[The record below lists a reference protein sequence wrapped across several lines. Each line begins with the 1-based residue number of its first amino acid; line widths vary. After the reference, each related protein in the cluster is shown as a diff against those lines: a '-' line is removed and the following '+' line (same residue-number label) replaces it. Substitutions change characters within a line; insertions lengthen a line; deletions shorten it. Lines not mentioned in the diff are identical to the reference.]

1 VEKSKRLLLVLAVLV
16 LATSGVA
23 AATLHV
29 PGDYSSVLEAVDATA
44 PGDTVLIGPGRWT
57 HRDTRVVLIGGIPK
71 TFTCCAFLKG
81 GITLIGEAGAA
92 ATTIDAEAA
101 GSGYVVTFL
110 FANFI
115 GEEVALHGLTITGA
129 GNLGCAVGGDNSGR
143 LTIRCCRVVDNTVL
157 GEGTAIL
164 LGNCDLLLE
173 DSEVSFNIST
183 TWAGVKGFLS
193 DMEVVRC
200 RFEGNEGTALRNS
213 DAETVIEDCEFLEN
227 RDITTGGVVLRSQDS
242 FRVERCL
249 FLRNVTTDGPG
260 GGMSVTDSNGRVAF
274 NTFAYDSTYGG
285 WEGGG
290 LATVRFTGEILGNT
304 FVGCHN
310 DAPYHGSAV
319 SIHSNTSVTFRNN
332 IIAESTGGYSIR
344 LLGDLQFDH
353 GCNDLWNN
361 ETGNGGYPVDA
372 TDLLVN
378 PFFCDVPNLDFTL
391 HEDSPCAAA
400 NNPTCGQ
407 IGAFGVGCGPVSLES
422 LSWGRIKGLYR

>member
-1 VEKSKRLLLVLAVLV
+1 MAPLQ
-16 LATSGVA
+16 

-29 PGDYSSVLEAVDATA
+29 PGDYPSVLAAVDATA

-57 HRDTRVVLIGGIPK
+57 DRDTRVVLIGGIPK
-71 TFTCCAFLKG
+71 VFTRCAFLKG

-92 ATTIDAEAA
+92 ATIIDGGVTGE
-101 GSGYVVTFL
+101 GYVGAFI
-110 FANFI
+110 FANYA
-115 GEEVALHGLTITGA
+115 GEEVVLEDLTITG
-129 GNLGCAVGGDNSGR
+129 GGIGSSAVFADASGR
-143 LTIRCCRVVDNTVL
+143 LGLRRCLVVDNTAL
-157 GEGTAIL
+157 AEGTAIKL
-164 LGNCDLLLE
+164 DTCDLLLE
-173 DSEVSFNIST
+173 DSEVSFNVST
-183 TWAGVKGFLS
+183 TWAGVKGLQS
-193 DMEVVRC
+193 DIEILRC
-200 RFEGNEGTALRNS
+200 RFQENVGMCVHNS
-213 DAETVIEDCEFLEN
+213 YGSTLILDSAFIEN
-227 RDITTGGVVLRSQDS
+227 RHENTAGVGIRFQDWIQ
-242 FRVERCL
+242 VERCL
-249 FLRNVTTDGPG
+249 FLRNVTTDDPG
-260 GGMSVTDSNGRVAF
+260 GGMFVVESNGRIAF

-285 WEGGG
+285 WDGGG
-290 LATVRFTGEILGNT
+290 LATAWFTGQIVNNT

-319 SIHSNTSVTFRNN
+319 SIHSSTSVTFRNN

-344 LLGDLQFDH
+344 LLGDFEFDH

-361 ETGNGGYPVDA
+361 ETGNGAYPVDA